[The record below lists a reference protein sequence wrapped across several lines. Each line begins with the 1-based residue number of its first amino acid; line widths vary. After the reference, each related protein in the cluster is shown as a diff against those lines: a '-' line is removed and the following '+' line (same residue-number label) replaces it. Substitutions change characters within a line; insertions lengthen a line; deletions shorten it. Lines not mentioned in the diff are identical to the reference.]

1 MGYSTIIILMLIN
14 SYALCEA
21 LDQPQGSQPTFTIGC
36 LMAGLAGAAWPVFWT
51 GESKLW
57 LAILASSFGIML
69 LPIAYVTF
77 MMMMNSRSLLKQD
90 KPTGVSL
97 WIWNLLMGLSVL
109 GAIAAAAMA
118 IIDKSSD
125 PTAGK
130 VVLAIAVGYIV
141 AVLAGFAL
149 HKPNAGQ
156 INSSLS

>member
-77 MMMMNSRSLLKQD
+77 LMMNSRSLLKQD

-109 GAIAAAAMA
+109 GAIATAATGF
-118 IIDKSSD
+118 IDRSSD

-130 VVLAIAVGYIV
+130 VVLAIAVGYVV

-149 HKPNAGQ
+149 RKPIAGPF
-156 INSSLS
+156 NSNHS

>member
-77 MMMMNSRSLLKQD
+77 LMMNSRSLLKQD

-109 GAIAAAAMA
+109 GAIATAATGF
-118 IIDKSSD
+118 IDRSSD

-149 HKPNAGQ
+149 RKPIAGPF
-156 INSSLS
+156 NSNHS